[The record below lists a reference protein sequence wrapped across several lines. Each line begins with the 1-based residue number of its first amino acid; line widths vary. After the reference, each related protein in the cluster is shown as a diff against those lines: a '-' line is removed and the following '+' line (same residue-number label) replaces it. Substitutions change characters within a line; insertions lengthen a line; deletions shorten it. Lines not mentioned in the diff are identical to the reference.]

1 MRKTV
6 IFDFEIY
13 TATEIES
20 AGWVQVPITFEGDGT
35 GVYEE
40 AVKIARSHYNN
51 DKSLLFRVSK
61 VIRL

>member
-13 TATEIES
+13 TATEPES
-20 AGWVQVPITFEGDGT
+20 VGWVQLPITFEGDGI

-40 AVKIARSHYNN
+40 AVRVARSRYDN
-51 DKSLLFRVSK
+51 DKSLMFRVSK
-61 VIRL
+61 VIHL